1 MGSKWSG
8 VSSSI
13 LPSPSSPGPASPSS
27 TPSGTQPLARPPP
40 HSQDT
45 LSLMV
50 ASVLTPAPG
59 KVTRHVRLV
68 PWSWGLGVRV
78 STEEWGLLGCGEVRA
93 ILVQEKVGGVGRMDQ
108 NIAKYKVKIRGMKW
122 YSSFIGYVIDAALNN
137 AWQLHRICCHDAQ
150 VDLLAFRRYV
160 ACVYLESNAD
170 TSSQGRRSR
179 RLETESRFDMIG
191 HWIIHQDKR
200 TRCALCHSQTNTR
213 CEKCQKGVHAKCFRA
228 YHIR

>member
-1 MGSKWSG
+1 MF
-8 VSSSI
+8 
-13 LPSPSSPGPASPSS
+13 
-27 TPSGTQPLARPPP
+27 
-40 HSQDT
+40 
-45 LSLMV
+45 
-50 ASVLTPAPG
+50 
-59 KVTRHVRLV
+59 VT
-68 PWSWGLGVRV
+68 GVRRV
-78 STEEWGLLGCGEVRA
+78 LFRS
-93 ILVQEKVGGVGRMDQ
+93 DQ

-213 CEKCQKGVHAKCFRA
+213 CEKCQKGPFRELGEQCQPP
-228 YHIR
+228 HSMPLPHRPCWS